1 MLSANSVQQKNMTVK
16 ANKRDESQTICRWL
30 IAGGQEAPAVT
41 GKRKIVRER
50 IVMCVLKKGVR
61 K

>member
-1 MLSANSVQQKNMTVK
+1 MTVK
-16 ANKRDESQTICRWL
+16 ANQHDESQIICRWL

-41 GKRKIVRER
+41 GKRNIVRER
-50 IVMCVLKKGVR
+50 IVMSVFKKGVR

>member
-1 MLSANSVQQKNMTVK
+1 MTVK